1 MECPICYDPI
11 EQTRNCITTECG
23 HQFHAACLMKNACI
37 NGFSCPSCRAQ
48 MVEQEPE
55 DVPESDSEHIYL
67 NSMWE
72 DSRVRREEDAQQ
84 LDEERRELSDEEQ
97 HQLWEEQ
104 REEEFVRSEEE
115 AFERAEEELLRI
127 RGERRRYAELE
138 RQREQIEI
146 QNDVIESSL
155 YEHQAGEPVDTNY
168 YDDGND
174 QQNGDAPSIEY
185 ISEQLVARG
194 VKIDDFVSA
203 MLRTNSA
210 YYRSTAD
217 HDRIN
222 AIITKHICEIVFEY
236 IMRPQLT
243 PLLTPQLTP
252 QQQNAAATEL
262 SNDWWEPE
270 E

>member
-48 MVEQEPE
+48 MVSE
-55 DVPESDSEHIYL
+55 DVTESESDSSHIYL
-67 NSMWE
+67 SDMWE
-72 DSRVRREEDAQQ
+72 DERVRRAEDAQQ
-84 LDEERRELSDEEQ
+84 LDEERRELSDGEL
-97 HQLWEEQ
+97 HQLWLERREAEFV
-104 REEEFVRSEEE
+104 RGEEEFMRTEEE
-115 AFERAEEELLRI
+115 AFERAEQELLRI

-146 QNDVIESSL
+146 QNDAIESL
-155 YEHQAGEPVDTNY
+155 YECQEGEPIDENY

-185 ISEQLVARG
+185 ISEQLVERG
-194 VKIDDFVSA
+194 VTIHNFVSA

-210 YYRSTAD
+210 YYRSVAD
-217 HDRIN
+217 HDKIN

-236 IMRPQLT
+236 IMRPQM
-243 PLLTPQLTP
+243 
-252 QQQNAAATEL
+252 NASAE
-262 SNDWWEPE
+262 
-270 E
+270 

>member
-11 EQTRNCITTECG
+11 DQTRNCITTECG

-37 NGFSCPSCRAQ
+37 NGFSCPSCRAK

-72 DSRVRREEDAQQ
+72 DSRVRRDDELVRREEDAQQ
-84 LDEERRELSDEEQ
+84 LDEEQNDLLNHEELD
-97 HQLWEEQ
+97 QLWEEQ
-104 REEEFVRSEEE
+104 REAEFMRSEEE
-115 AFERAEEELLRI
+115 AFERAEQEILRI

-210 YYRSTAD
+210 YYRSTAE

-236 IMRPQLT
+236 IMRPQ
-243 PLLTPQLTP
+243 QE
-252 QQQNAAATEL
+252 NAAATEL